1 MTKLL
6 LLVPLPLLMAASMS
20 VEQTAATR
28 TIARDFLHRM
38 FDQRDEIGAYTR
50 YAAPEFIQH
59 DPDIKDGVAGLRS
72 YLAAQE
78 ANGKSADRAQV
89 IDIVLIDGDLF
100 AVHHLVFTGA
110 DDSGQVIV
118 DIWRVANGRIAEH
131 WDVVQAIPTS
141 MANGNGVGCGKGQSY
156 ATARALTSTPDRPTC
171 GSPDP
176 NTTRAES
183 QAVIQ
188 AYTTSLVQGDVR
200 ESIMRWFSPDYHQ
213 HSPKIADGISGALEY
228 LTAEFGDGH
237 AKMPTVTAKRY
248 VIEGDYVLD
257 HHQVTRP
264 GQTLPTVNADIFR
277 VTRGKIS
284 EHWDVKRR
292 VPEQAV
298 NSNGM
303 W

>member
-1 MTKLL
+1 MKKLL
-6 LLVPLPLLMAASMS
+6 LLLPLPLLMAASMPLD
-20 VEQTAATR
+20 QTAATR
-28 TIARDFLHRM
+28 VIAHDFLHRM
-38 FDQRDEIGAYTR
+38 FVRHDEIGAYAR

-78 ANGKSADRAQV
+78 ADGRSADRAQV
-89 IDIVLIDGDLF
+89 INIVLIDGDLF

-131 WDVVQAIPTS
+131 WDVIQAIPTT
-141 MANGNGVGCGKGQSY
+141 MANSNGMGCGKGDTY
-156 ATARALTSTPDRPTC
+156 AAARALEATLDRPTC

-176 NTTRAES
+176 NTTRAAS
-183 QAVIQ
+183 LSVIQ

-200 ESIMRWFSPDYHQ
+200 ESIMRWFSPDYRQ
-213 HSPKIADGISGALEY
+213 HSPKIADGISGALDY